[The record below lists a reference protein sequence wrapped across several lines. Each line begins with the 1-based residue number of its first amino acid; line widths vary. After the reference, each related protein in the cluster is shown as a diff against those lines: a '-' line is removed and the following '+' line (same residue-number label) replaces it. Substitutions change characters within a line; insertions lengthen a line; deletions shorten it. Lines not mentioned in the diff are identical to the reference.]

1 MALGIIFIGT
11 VIFLSHFFFVLFEKK
26 KIPDVLPLVFLGLVI
41 GPLLKFV
48 TPEFFGKVG
57 DIFVIV
63 ALVIIL
69 FQSGLDLKLSIF
81 KESFKSGTRL
91 TVINFLATFF
101 VVTILTCSFFKITFL
116 EGLILGSILG
126 GTSSA
131 VVIPL
136 VRKLPLREQSR
147 TALFLE
153 STFSD
158 VLCIV
163 VTLALL
169 QAFRYHSLNAGMMLG
184 QIIASFSLAAV
195 IGCSA
200 AIFWSVVLCKI
211 REFKNGIFL
220 SPAFV
225 FIVYGVAELLG
236 YSGAIAAFAFG
247 LTLGNV
253 QYFKQILPKKTL
265 SMTPVEFNARER
277 AFFGELEFLL
287 KTFFFVYIGIS
298 IRVGNMALLFGGLML
313 TVAIFIIRIPVIYCA
328 MERIIGRF
336 DISVIS
342 AMVPKGLAAA
352 VLATLPLKAGV
363 PNGAIIQDIVYAV
376 ILFSI
381 ILTGILIILIER
393 KILHGFYALIF
404 SGYPIGSEPGVIAV
418 DYKKSIHTKG

>member
-11 VIFLSHFFFVLFEKK
+11 VIFLSHFFLTLFEKK
-26 KIPDVLPLVFLGLVI
+26 RIPDVLPLVFLGLLI
-41 GPLLKFV
+41 GPLFKFV
-48 TPEFFGKVG
+48 TPAFFGKFG

-69 FQSGLDLKLSIF
+69 FQSGLDLKLTIF
-81 KESFKSGTRL
+81 KESFQSGTRL
-91 TVINFLATFF
+91 TVINFFATFF
-101 VVTILTCSFFKITFL
+101 VVAILACSLFKLTFL

-136 VRKLPLREQSR
+136 VRKLPLRAQSR

-169 QAFRYHSLNAGMMLG
+169 QAFRYHSLNVGIMLG
-184 QIIASFSLAAV
+184 QIIASFSLAAA
-195 IGCSA
+195 IGCFA
-200 AIFWSVVLCKI
+200 AIFWSTVLCKI

-225 FIVYGVAELLG
+225 FIVYGIAELLG

-247 LTLGNV
+247 FTLGNV
-253 QYFKQILPKKTL
+253 QYFRQILPKKAL
-265 SMTPVEFNARER
+265 PVTPIEFNEKEK
-277 AFFGELEFLL
+277 AFFAELEFLL

-298 IRVGNMALLFGGLML
+298 IKVSNQALLFGGLML
-313 TVAIFIIRIPVIYCA
+313 TIAIFIIRIPVIYLA
-328 MERIIGRF
+328 MDRIIARF
-336 DISVIS
+336 DISIIS

-352 VLATLPLKAGV
+352 VLAALPLKVGV
-363 PNGAIIQDIVYAV
+363 PNGAIIQDIVYSV

-381 ILTGILIILIER
+381 ILTGILIVLIER
-393 KILHGFYALIF
+393 KKLHSFYALIF
-404 SGYPIGSEPGVIAV
+404 SGYPIGSESEVIAV
-418 DYKKSIHTKG
+418 DYKKSEKF

>member
-11 VIFLSHFFFVLFEKK
+11 VIFLSHFFFVLFERK

-41 GPLLKFV
+41 GPLFKFV
-48 TPEFFGKVG
+48 TPAFFGKFG
-57 DIFVIV
+57 DIFVTV

-69 FQSGLDLKLSIF
+69 FQSGLDLKLTIF
-81 KESFKSGTRL
+81 KESLKSGTRL
-91 TVINFLATFF
+91 TLINFLVTFF
-101 VVTILTCSFFKITFL
+101 VVAILACSLFKITFL

-169 QAFRYHSLNAGMMLG
+169 QAFRYHNLNCGMMLG
-184 QIIASFSLAAV
+184 QIIASFSLAAA

-200 AIFWSVVLCKI
+200 AIFWSTALCKI
-211 REFKNGIFL
+211 REIQNGIFL

-225 FIVYGVAELLG
+225 FIVYGIAELLG

-253 QYFKQILPKKTL
+253 QYFRRVVPKKAL
-265 SMTPVEFNARER
+265 FISPVEFNEREK

-298 IRVGNMALLFGGLML
+298 IKVNNQALLFGGLML
-313 TVAIFIIRIPVIYCA
+313 TIAVFIIRIPVIYLA
-328 MERIIGRF
+328 MERITARF
-336 DISVIS
+336 DISIIS

-352 VLATLPLKAGV
+352 VLAALPLRAGV

-381 ILTGILIILIER
+381 IFTGLLIILIER
-393 KILHGFYALIF
+393 KMLHSFYALIF
-404 SGYPIGSEPGVIAV
+404 SSYSIGNEPAVITV
-418 DYKKSIHTKG
+418 DYKKKEKI